1 MAVSWTVLGSGSK
14 GNCTVLT
21 TSSTQIL
28 IDAGFS
34 CRETCRRMSE
44 AGLDP
49 MKTTAILVSHEH
61 SDHVGGVPVLARR
74 LDVPVYMT
82 GATHAAWQRAAT
94 NRSNGNGANHRYAT
108 AGGPAVGSEEGDGAV
123 DKLELFEAGRRL
135 RVGDIE
141 LMPFTIPHDA
151 ADPVGFTFLAEG
163 IKLGLATD
171 LGYLS
176 ANVVEHVRGCELLMI
191 ESNHD
196 LEMLRTGPYPWSVKQ
211 RVLSRV
217 GHLSNDDLADFFCN
231 DYDGRAA
238 HLILAHLS
246 EANNHPELARRAAE
260 RALGERLEFACL
272 GRRSNGAGGKPR
284 PSRLL
289 LATQN
294 EPLQSI
300 RM

>member
-1 MAVSWTVLGSGSK
+1 MAVTWTVLGSGSK

-34 CRETCRRMSE
+34 CRETCRRMAA

-49 MKTTAILVSHEH
+49 MDTNAILVSHEH
-61 SDHVGGVPVLARR
+61 SDHVGGVPVLARK

-82 GATHAAWQRAAT
+82 GATHAVWKRASRT
-94 NRSNGNGANHRYAT
+94 SNRNNMPS
-108 AGGPAVGSEEGDGAV
+108 AGQPPVGSEESDGEL
-123 DKLELFEAGRRL
+123 DKLEFFEAGRRL
-135 RVGDIE
+135 TIGDIE
-141 LMPFTIPHDA
+141 VMPFTIPHDA
-151 ADPVGFTFLAEG
+151 ADPVGFTFVAEG
-163 IKLGLATD
+163 IKLGLVTD
-171 LGYLS
+171 LGYMS

-196 LEMLRTGPYPWSVKQ
+196 LEMLRTGPYPWAVKQ

-217 GHLSNDDLADFFCN
+217 GHLSNADLADFFCN
-231 DYDGRAA
+231 DYDGRAT

-246 EANNHPELARRAAE
+246 EANNHPELARTAAT
-260 RALGERLEFACL
+260 RALGDRQHLPSLPSDCNDGVLWGPRL
-272 GRRSNGAGGKPR
+272 GR
-284 PSRLL
+284 
-289 LATQN
+289 LALASQS
-294 EPLQSI
+294 EPLESI